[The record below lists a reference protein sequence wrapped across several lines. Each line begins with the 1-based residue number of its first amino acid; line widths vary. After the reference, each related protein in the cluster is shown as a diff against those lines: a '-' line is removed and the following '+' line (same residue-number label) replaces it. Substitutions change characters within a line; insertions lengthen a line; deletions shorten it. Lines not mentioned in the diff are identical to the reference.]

1 MDIQSENKKIS
12 HPEKNISPVCSILS
26 ALAAVL
32 SFLSNREIETQI
44 FFILFSFIL
53 IFKYFSLKNG
63 YAKNKLHLFWKISG
77 VTIVVLFI
85 CNSEK
90 TASEDEN
97 ISNVTSSD
105 RSEFKSSYDNHY
117 IPQQKHLNPTHL
129 HNSLLDNKVFD
140 SSTPSEKKA
149 SYDIRPVYI
158 EEYPETPI
166 MKTPKDAGD
175 KKIITPVLHFST

>member
-1 MDIQSENKKIS
+1 M
-12 HPEKNISPVCSILS
+12 
-26 ALAAVL
+26 
-32 SFLSNREIETQI
+32 
-44 FFILFSFIL
+44 
-53 IFKYFSLKNG
+53 
-63 YAKNKLHLFWKISG
+63 HLFWKISG

-97 ISNVTSSD
+97 ISNVTYSD